1 MRSVAVRRAFV
12 LHDDDGELGR
22 MRRKRVAQHVEHAVE
37 GLPCGK
43 LAVVYLQRA
52 LRLVVVLMVLAILR
66 VRVFRGLRGEHVG
79 AQVEGAHANR
89 PLRADV
95 QLLCAGDVVARQG
108 VLRNEA
114 VACAGVVGSGDGET
128 AHAAVVVDAREP
140 VGCVCGGDGCQGEQ
154 QREEEFHVVMVLW

>member
-1 MRSVAVRRAFV
+1 M

-22 MRRKRVAQHVEHAVE
+22 MRRKRVAQHVEYAVE
-37 GLPCGK
+37 GLPCGE
-43 LAVVYLQRA
+43 LAVVYLQRT

-66 VRVFRGLRGEHVG
+66 VGVFHGLRGEHVG

-89 PLRADV
+89 PLRTDV
-95 QLLCAGDVVARQG
+95 QLLCTGDVVARQG

-128 AHAAVVVDAREP
+128 AHAAVVVNAREP

-154 QREEEFHVVMVLW
+154 QREEKFHVEMV

>member
-1 MRSVAVRRAFV
+1 M
-12 LHDDDGELGR
+12 
-22 MRRKRVAQHVEHAVE
+22 
-37 GLPCGK
+37 
-43 LAVVYLQRA
+43 
-52 LRLVVVLMVLAILR
+52 
-66 VRVFRGLRGEHVG
+66 VFRGLRGEHVG

-89 PLRADV
+89 PLRTDV
-95 QLLCAGDVVARQG
+95 QLLCAGDIVARQR

-154 QREEEFHVVMVLW
+154 QGEEEFMHNVEMVRW